1 MSVIIS
7 TVVKGSYAYKKRI
20 KSGDILYSING
31 NPIEDVLD
39 YRFFIGEKKLVLTFE
54 RNGKMISLTIKKQEH
69 DDIGLEFDTYLMD
82 KQRSCKNK
90 CIFCFIDQM
99 PKGMRE
105 TLYFKDDDSRMSFL
119 FGNYITLTNIT
130 EHEVDRIIKM
140 HISPINISVHTT
152 NPDLRVKMMNNK
164 WAGDSLKILYRLA
177 EAGVK
182 INCQLVLCPGI
193 NDGDELKRSIT
204 DLTALYPA
212 VSSVACVPVGLTKYR
227 EGLAELEGYTKETA
241 ANTLEIIEKMGDEC
255 IEKYGE
261 RIVYASDE
269 FYIEA
274 GKPLPKSEYYGDYDQ
289 LDNGVGLCA
298 LLEEEIDQAISMAE
312 DIDYKSSCTIATGV
326 AAGPLLMQ
334 IVDKVKEKWHNI
346 DCNVVPIV
354 NDYFGHQITVAGLL
368 TATDLINQLKG
379 KPLGDRLLLPSSM
392 FRSEG
397 DITLDDFSCEDIEQ
411 ALGVKV
417 VQVSSDGFELLN
429 AILDV

>member
-1 MSVIIS
+1 MSVLIS
-7 TVVKGSYAYKKRI
+7 DVAKGSYADKKGI

-31 NPIEDVLD
+31 NAIEDVLD
-39 YRFFIGEKKLVLTFE
+39 YRFFIGERRLVLVLE
-54 RNGKMISLTIKKQEH
+54 RDGKMKRTVIRKKEE
-69 DDIGLEFDTYLMD
+69 DEIGLEFNTYLMD

-130 EHEVDRIIKM
+130 EHEVERIIKM

-152 NPDLRVKMMNNK
+152 NPELRVKMMNNRR
-164 WAGDSLKILYRLA
+164 AGDSLKILYKLA

-193 NDGDELKRSIT
+193 NDGDELKRSIS
-204 DLTALYPA
+204 DLVALHPSVA
-212 VSSVACVPVGLTKYR
+212 SVACVPVGLTKFR
-227 EGLAELEGYTKETA
+227 DGLAPLEGYDKDSA
-241 ANTLEIIEKMGDEC
+241 IATLDIIEKMGDEC
-255 IEKYGE
+255 VEKLGE

-269 FYIEA
+269 FYITA
-274 GKPLPKSEYYGDYDQ
+274 RRPLPNSQYYGDFDQ

-298 LLEEEIDQAISMAE
+298 LLEDEFKQAVEMA
-312 DIDYKSSCTIATGV
+312 DDNNYKSNCTIVTGV
-326 AAGPLLMQ
+326 AAAPLLTRL
-334 IVDKVKEKWHNI
+334 VDIAKEKWHNI
-346 DCNVVPIV
+346 ECDVVPVV
-354 NDYFGHQITVAGLL
+354 NDYFGHKITVAGLL
-368 TATDLINQLKG
+368 TATDIINQLKG
-379 KPLGDRLLLPSSM
+379 RPLGKRLLLPVAM

-397 DITLDDFSCEDIEQ
+397 DITLDDYTAEDIEQ

-417 VQVSSDGFELLN
+417 IKTANDGFELLN
-429 AILDV
+429 AILDL

>member
-7 TVVKGSYAYKKRI
+7 NVVKGSYADKKRI
-20 KSGDILYSING
+20 KSGDILYTING
-31 NPIEDVLD
+31 NSIEDVLD
-39 YRFFIGEKKLVLTFE
+39 YRFFIRDKHLVLTFE
-54 RNGKMISLTIKKQEH
+54 RDGKMKKCVIRKKEE
-69 DDIGLEFDTYLMD
+69 DEIGLEFNTYLMD

-152 NPDLRVKMMNNK
+152 NPELRVQMMKNK

-193 NDGDELKRSIT
+193 NDGDELKRSIA

-212 VSSVACVPVGLTKYR
+212 VTSVACVPVGLTKFR
-227 EGLAELEGYTKETA
+227 DGLAHLVGYNKDTA
-241 ANTLEIIEKMGDEC
+241 TNTLEIIEKMGDDC
-255 IEKYGE
+255 ITKYGE
-261 RIVYASDE
+261 RIVFASDE
-269 FYIEA
+269 FYIKS
-274 GKPLPKSEYYGDYDQ
+274 GRPLPKSEYYGDYDQ
-289 LDNGVGLCA
+289 LDNGVGLCS
-298 LLEEEIDQAISMAE
+298 LLEDEFNGALEMTEGA
-312 DIDYKSSCTIATGV
+312 DYKSNCTIATGV
-326 AAGPLLMQ
+326 AAAPLLTQ
-334 IVDKVKEKWHNI
+334 FVDKVQEKWHNI
-346 DCNVVPIV
+346 ECKVVPVV
-354 NDYFGHQITVAGLL
+354 NDYFGHEITVAGLL

-379 KPLGDRLLLPSSM
+379 KNLGDRLLLPSAM

-397 DITLDDFSCEDIEQ
+397 DVTLDDYSCEDIEQ

>member
-1 MSVIIS
+1 MSVLIS
-7 TVVKGSYAYKKRI
+7 AVAKGSCADKKGL

-31 NPIEDVLD
+31 NTIEDVLD
-39 YRFFIGEKKLVLTFE
+39 YRFFIGEKRLVLSFE
-54 RNGKMISLTIKKQEH
+54 RDGKMKKTVIRKRED
-69 DDIGLEFDTYLMD
+69 DDIGLEFNTYLMD

-152 NPDLRVKMMNNK
+152 NPELRVKMMNNR

-212 VSSVACVPVGLTKYR
+212 VASIACVPVGLTKFR
-227 EGLAELEGYTKETA
+227 DGLAPLEGYTKQSA
-241 ANTLEIIEKMGDEC
+241 ADTLDIIEAMGDEC
-255 IEKYGE
+255 VKNLGE
-261 RIVYASDE
+261 RVVFASDE
-269 FYIEA
+269 FYITA
-274 GKPLPKSEYYGDYDQ
+274 QRSLPNSQYYGDFDQ

-298 LLEEEIDQAISMAE
+298 LLEDEFKQAVEMTE
-312 DIDYKSSCTIATGV
+312 DCGFKTKCTIATGV
-326 AAGPLLMQ
+326 AAAPLLTRL
-334 IVDKVKEKWHNI
+334 VDIAKEKWHNI
-346 DCNVVPIV
+346 ECDVVPVV
-354 NDYFGHQITVAGLL
+354 NDYFGHKITVAGLL
-368 TATDLINQLKG
+368 TATDIINQLKG
-379 KPLGDRLLLPSSM
+379 QPLGERLLLPVAM

-397 DITLDDFSCEDIEQ
+397 DITLDDYTAEDIEQ

-417 VQVSSDGFELLN
+417 IKTANDGFELLN
-429 AILDV
+429 AILEL

>member
-7 TVVKGSYAYKKRI
+7 NVVKGSYADKKRI

-31 NPIEDVLD
+31 NSIEDVLD
-39 YRFFIGEKKLVLTFE
+39 YRFFIRDKLLVLTFE
-54 RNGKMISLTIKKQEH
+54 RDSKMKKRVIRKKEE
-69 DDIGLEFDTYLMD
+69 DEIGLEFNTYLMD

-152 NPDLRVKMMNNK
+152 NPELRVQMMKNK

-177 EAGVK
+177 DAGVK

-193 NDGDELKRSIT
+193 NDGDELKRSIA

-212 VSSVACVPVGLTKYR
+212 VTSVACVPVGLTKFR
-227 EGLAELEGYTKETA
+227 DGLANLVGYNKDTA
-241 ANTLEIIEKMGDEC
+241 TNTLEIIEKMGDEC
-255 IEKYGE
+255 IAKYGE
-261 RIVYASDE
+261 RIVFASDE
-269 FYIEA
+269 FYIKS
-274 GKPLPKSEYYGDYDQ
+274 GKSLPKSEYYGDYDQ

-298 LLEEEIDQAISMAE
+298 LLEDEFNAALEMTEGA
-312 DIDYKSSCTIATGV
+312 DYKSNCTIATGV
-326 AAGPLLMQ
+326 AAAPLLTQ
-334 IVDKVKEKWHNI
+334 LVDKVQEKWHNI
-346 DCNVVPIV
+346 ECNVVPIV
-354 NDYFGHQITVAGLL
+354 NDYFGHEITVAGLL

-379 KPLGDRLLLPSSM
+379 KKLGDRLLLPSAM

-397 DITLDDFSCEDIEQ
+397 DVTLDDYSWEDIEN

-417 VQVSSDGFELLN
+417 VQVSNDGFELLN